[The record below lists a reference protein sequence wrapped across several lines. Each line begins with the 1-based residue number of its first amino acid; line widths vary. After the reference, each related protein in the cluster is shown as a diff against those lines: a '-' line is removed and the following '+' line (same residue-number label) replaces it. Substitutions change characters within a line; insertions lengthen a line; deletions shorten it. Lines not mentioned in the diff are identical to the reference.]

1 MLENIDLLSISALS
15 ISPHQLVN
23 KSKRINTPTQNIL
36 QANHKATHRYWKE
49 TVIQIKMMTEA
60 YIAVVDA
67 NPIMR

>member
-1 MLENIDLLSISALS
+1 MLENINLMS

-23 KSKRINTPTQNIL
+23 KSKRINTVTQNTL
-36 QANHKATHRYWKE
+36 QSNHKATHRRWKE

-60 YIAVVDA
+60 YVAVVVC